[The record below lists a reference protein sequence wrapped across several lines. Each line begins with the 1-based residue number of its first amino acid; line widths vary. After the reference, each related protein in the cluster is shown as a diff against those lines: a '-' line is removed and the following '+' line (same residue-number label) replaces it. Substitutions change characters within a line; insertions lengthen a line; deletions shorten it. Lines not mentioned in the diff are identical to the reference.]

1 MLLTLTANTK
11 LTFQVGRDK
20 MSYVR
25 QNLLLMFY
33 FLYIDVVERPTRPRL
48 LKSAKVF

>member
-11 LTFQVGRDK
+11 FTFQVGGDK

-33 FLYIDVVERPTRPRL
+33 FLYIDVVERPTRLRL